1 LASLLLL
8 LMYVIMSL
16 INITHMFDFIAE
28 YKVFV
33 IPVVV
38 GIIAQGIKYALYIAK
53 HGWNFKYIMTH
64 GHMPSAHTAFI
75 ISLVT
80 SVGLFDDDGIK
91 SGAFAVAVILAII
104 VIDDAV
110 RLRMYMGDQGRYLNM
125 LVRQLPVDASQ
136 FPHFKERLGH
146 RVSEVIA
153 GGILGFFLTLVLA
166 MLFR

>member
-1 LASLLLL
+1 
-8 LMYVIMSL
+8 MI
-16 INITHMFDFIAE
+16 DFIAQ
-28 YKVFV
+28 YKVFI
-33 IPVVV
+33 IPVLV
-38 GIIAQGIKYALYIAK
+38 GAIVQIIKYLFYIKK

-91 SGAFAVAVILAII
+91 SGAFAIAVILAII

-125 LVRQLPVDASQ
+125 LIRQLPVDATQ

-146 RVSEVIA
+146 RVSEVIV
-153 GGILGFFLTLVLA
+153 GGLLGFVLTLILA
-166 MLFR
+166 LILQ